1 MRYSIPTISHQSHS
15 PKREFEMSPQHQDTY
30 ISPVKNAQPI
40 DISTAKTSKTTATT
54 ALSENSGYKDP
65 ADADYMKLKK
75 LSSETKSFCMSTL
88 IKAP

>member
-1 MRYSIPTISHQSHS
+1 MSYSIPTISHQSHS

-40 DISTAKTSKTTATT
+40 DNNTAKTSKTTATT

-65 ADADYMKLKK
+65 VDADYMYLKK
-75 LSSETKSFCMSTL
+75 LSSDTKSLCVSKL
-88 IKAP
+88 V